1 VEKPFFCN
9 SLGIRS
15 VTHINF
21 LYDSCSLNSIPAG
34 KVFYCS
40 SLTKMFNSERDRLIF
55 KYCAHWKKME
65 HDTAKFKR
73 PVELS
78 PSLVARRLSRLEKVG
93 VLRKIHSSAD
103 PRLKPSKTV
112 ACFACWAIFATDPTI
127 VFQFDKFLEY
137 RIIGKR
143 AAAWFITPRH
153 PSNLDMS

>member
-1 VEKPFFCN
+1 MQPKFHT
-9 SLGIRS
+9 G
-15 VTHINF
+15 
-21 LYDSCSLNSIPAG
+21 G
-34 KVFYCS
+34 KG
-40 SLTKMFNSERDRLIF
+40 LLLLISDQNVQLREGSF
-55 KYCAHWKKME
+55 DIQILRALAKME
-65 HDTAKFKR
+65 PDTAKFKR

-78 PSLVARRLSRLEKVG
+78 PSLVAQRLSRLEKVG
-93 VLRKIHSSAD
+93 VLRKIHSSTD

-143 AAAWFITPRH
+143 SAAWFITPRH